1 MEKLYIISTPYHLLI
16 SIVKTILDNRIG
28 KDYIILY
35 EKNFSATAINRAS
48 LLFKKIFRYSNMD
61 ILINLIRLKIETI
74 KLPIL
79 SLFSNQKYGLDSY
92 WYKEKDI
99 YIFND
104 NSYFGCFL
112 NTHKINYTLIEDSL
126 DFYKVNPFVSNHHS
140 KIYSFLGFHWKYLSK
155 SELSKSIEVN
165 ETKNLWLKSNKITE
179 SSRNKMFSD
188 LKEKDIEIIANI
200 FDYQPIQFSSSNE
213 KTLLLTQPLDE
224 SIMSHESKIKLYKLL
239 VKKYAIGTLYIKVH
253 PREKENYSK
262 IFPDA
267 IILGNNT
274 IPFEVYQLKEKFNFN
289 RAVTA
294 CSKVIDSISCA
305 DEKIFMGIDWTMN
318 FK

>member
-16 SIVKTILDNRIG
+16 SIIKTILDNRIG

-35 EKNFSATAINRAS
+35 EKNFSTTAINRAS
-48 LLFKKIFRYSNMD
+48 LLFKKIFRYSDMD
-61 ILINLIRLKIETI
+61 ILINLISLKIETI

-126 DFYKVNPFVSNHHS
+126 DFYKANPFISNHHS
-140 KIYSFLGFHWKYLSK
+140 KIYGFLGFHWKYLSQ
-155 SELSKSIEVN
+155 SELSKAIEVN
-165 ETKNLWLKSNKITE
+165 ETRNLWLRSNKITE
-179 SSRNKMFSD
+179 SSRNKMFSN

-224 SIMSHESKIKLYKLL
+224 SIMNHERKIKLYKFL
-239 VKKYAIGTLYIKVH
+239 VKKFVIGTLYIKVH

-262 IFPDA
+262 IFPSA

-274 IPFEVYQLKEKFNFN
+274 IPFEVYQLKEKFHFN
-289 RAVTA
+289 RAITA
-294 CSKVIDSISCA
+294 CSRAIDSVSSA
-305 DEKIFMGIDWTMN
+305 NEKIFMVVDWTIN